1 MIDYIQ
7 GIPAEITPTYAV
19 IDCNGLGYEVNITLI
34 DYPAISPGGKVK
46 SSFMSLYA
54 KTLMYCTGLSTEEV
68 ASCSDSLSV

>member
-46 SSFMSLYA
+46 LFIHESIREDAHVLY
-54 KTLMYCTGLSTEEV
+54 G
-68 ASCSDSLSV
+68 